1 MSGEPNQ
8 VERILNVVPSPRQDE
23 DWSMADAIEAE
34 ILAEPPAETVPALI
48 GLTRE
53 DAKRIATK
61 NGFRVYPSPP
71 ESDTTPEWCVEG
83 QEPQAN
89 SLAPKDHK
97 ITIFLRPPRVVGD
110 E

>member
-8 VERILNVVPSPRQDE
+8 VERILNVVPSPRQGD
-23 DWSMADAIEAE
+23 DWTMADAIDAE
-34 ILAEPPAETVPALI
+34 ILAEPLAETVPALI

-61 NGFRVYPSPP
+61 NGFRVYTNPP
-71 ESDTTPEWCVEG
+71 ESETTTEWWVEG

-89 SLAPKDHK
+89 SLASKGRT
-97 ITIFLRPPRVVGD
+97 ITIFLKSPRAVGD